1 MDAVAHAALQN
12 AFLRIV
18 TPMKREFQMV
28 VDVPRMRED
37 RTYARF
43 IVERALTGCGS
54 VLLGAATHI
63 DAYLQA
69 ADARDAASLRTTRA
83 LSVASLPA

>member
-1 MDAVAHAALQN
+1 MDALAYAALQD

-18 TPMKREFQMV
+18 TPMKREFHMA

-37 RTYARF
+37 RAYARL
-43 IVERALTGCGS
+43 VVDRALTGYEP
-54 VLLGAATHI
+54 VLLEAAAHI

-69 ADARDAASLRTTRA
+69 ADARDAALLRMRA
-83 LSVASLPA
+83 PSAASLPA